1 MAETPIELD
10 LNKFRTLVPINALYE
25 DNLMQLVAQT
35 RVERH
40 VQGDKLFSAG
50 DQDPYSLFLMCGSV
64 ILQLDESHHNS
75 VTAGSDAALYALS
88 SVNPRQFDAFIESEY
103 AVIARVDP
111 QLLEKLLAW
120 GETAHLAHWG
130 PCAEKGKSPSPTPA
144 DSEWMMA
151 MLRSQT
157 FLKLPAS
164 NIQELFS
171 RMEEITVKTGDT
183 IIHFGD
189 EGDFYYM
196 IKQGHCRVTRPSN
209 KEETLLAELGRY
221 DSFGEEALISDAPRN
236 ATVTM
241 STNGKLMRLAK
252 RDFLELLKEPVLNWV
267 TWEEAEAL
275 IQDHAACID
284 VRLEDEFEHAALEG
298 AINIP
303 LHQLRERCNE
313 LDPYRTYV
321 LYCDT
326 GQRSSVAAFLLGE
339 RGLDVYVL
347 KGGLSSSA

>member
-1 MAETPIELD
+1 MDEPSIELD

-35 RVERH
+35 RVERY
-40 VQGDKLFSAG
+40 VQGDKLFAAG
-50 DQDPYSLFLMCGSV
+50 DQDPDSLFLMCGSV
-64 ILQLDESHHNS
+64 TLRLDETHRKS
-75 VTAGSDAALYALS
+75 VAAGSEAALYALS
-88 SVNPRQFDAFIESEY
+88 SANPRPFDAFVESEQ
-103 AVIARVDP
+103 AVIARVDS

-120 GETAHLAHWG
+120 GETAPLAHWG
-130 PCAEKGKSPSPTPA
+130 PCADKGKSPSPTPM

-171 RMEEITVKTGDT
+171 RMEEITVTSGDT
-183 IIHFGD
+183 VIHFGD

-196 IKQGHCRVTRPSN
+196 IKQGRCQVTRPSGG
-209 KEETLLAELGRY
+209 KEILLAELGRY

-241 STNGKLMRLAK
+241 TTNGLLMRLAK

-267 TWEEAEAL
+267 NREEAESL
-275 IQDHAACID
+275 IRDHAACID
-284 VRLEDEFEHAALEG
+284 VRLEEEFDHAALEG
-298 AINIP
+298 AVNIP
-303 LHQLRERCNE
+303 LHLLRERCNE

-347 KGGLSSSA
+347 KGGISSSA

>member
-1 MAETPIELD
+1 MDEPSIELD

-35 RVERH
+35 RVERYA
-40 VQGDKLFSAG
+40 QGDQLFSAG
-50 DQDPYSLFLMCGSV
+50 DQDPDSLFLMCGSV
-64 ILQLDESHHNS
+64 TLQLDETHRKS
-75 VTAGSDAALYALS
+75 VTAGSEASLYALS
-88 SVNPRQFDAFIESEY
+88 SVNPRQFDAYVESEQ
-103 AVIARVDP
+103 AVIARVDS

-120 GETAHLAHWG
+120 GETAPLANWG
-130 PCAEKGKSPSPTPA
+130 PCAEKGKSPSPSPA

-164 NIQELFS
+164 HIQELFS
-171 RMEEITVKTGDT
+171 RMEEVPVTAGDT
-183 IIHFGD
+183 IVRFDD
-189 EGDFYYM
+189 EGDYYYM
-196 IKQGHCRVTRPSN
+196 IKQGRCRVTRPSGD
-209 KEETLLAELGRY
+209 EEIVLAELGRY
-221 DSFGEEALISDAPRN
+221 DSFGEEALISDRPRN

-241 STNGKLMRLAK
+241 TTNGLLMRLSK
-252 RDFLELLKEPVLNWV
+252 RDFLELLQEPVLNWV
-267 TWEEAEAL
+267 SREEVEAL
-275 IQDHAACID
+275 IRDHAACID
-284 VRLEDEFEHAALEG
+284 VRLEEEFEHAALEG
-298 AINIP
+298 AVNIP
-303 LHQLRERCNE
+303 LHLLRKRCDE

-347 KGGLSSSA
+347 KGGISSSA